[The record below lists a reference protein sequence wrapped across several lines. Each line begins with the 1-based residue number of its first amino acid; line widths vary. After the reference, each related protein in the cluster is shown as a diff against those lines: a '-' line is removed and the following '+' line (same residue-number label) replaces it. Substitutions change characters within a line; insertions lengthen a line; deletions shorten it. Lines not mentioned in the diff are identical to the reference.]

1 VSEFKY
7 NVLNALR
14 EPLEKGY
21 INISRSSYFHT
32 MPADFLLI
40 GASNPCNCGNILKRD
55 RSCTCSSMSLERF
68 KRRLNGPLMDRFDMK
83 IVMMSPKIKIEELT
97 ETMNNKSKL
106 SSSELKEQ
114 ILKSIDF
121 RNRLKLNKTKQ
132 KLSDSAKKIMDRHVI
147 STNSSLRN
155 IRKIMNVAK
164 TIACL
169 ELSEEIT
176 EAHVLESLNYT
187 RPVFENKGP

>member
-1 VSEFKY
+1 
-7 NVLNALR
+7 
-14 EPLEKGY
+14 
-21 INISRSSYFHT
+21 
-32 MPADFLLI
+32 
-40 GASNPCNCGNILKRD
+40 
-55 RSCTCSSMSLERF
+55 
-68 KRRLNGPLMDRFDMK
+68 MK